1 MNALLQDRG
10 TSPDPRAKQP
20 RDRGTSPDPGVWA
33 ARLELAFE
41 RRAQG
46 TVLAHVRHEGP
57 LTVQRPLHPEGPSA
71 CHAVI
76 VHPPGGVAAGDTL
89 DIGIDV
95 REGAHAVLT
104 MPGAAKFYRCASAP
118 SRQRVAIRVA
128 PRAIVEWLP
137 PETIV
142 FDGAKS
148 SATLEID
155 LADDATAIG
164 WDIVALGRRA
174 RAETFAQGR
183 WRQRLA
189 IRRGGTALVYD
200 VLDLRGDDPW
210 LRSRVGLGA
219 HCVVATMFAAG
230 AGVDQALLEGCRD
243 AAGDSPRVGL
253 TIPVRGAMMIR
264 CLADE
269 AEQAR
274 ATFTA
279 IWSRLRSAL
288 TGLDARPLRLW
299 AT

>member
-1 MNALLQDRG
+1 MN
-10 TSPDPRAKQP
+10 P
-20 RDRGTSPDPGVWA
+20 RDLPPASVAALPTGTGWA
-33 ARLELAFE
+33 ARLDLAFE
-41 RRAQG
+41 RRAQR

-89 DIGIDV
+89 DIRVDV
-95 REGAHAVLT
+95 RAGAHAVLT

-128 PRAIVEWLP
+128 SGAVVEWLP

-142 FDGAKS
+142 FDGAKA
-148 SATLEID
+148 SATLDLD
-155 LADDATAIG
+155 LAEDAGAIG

-174 RAETFAQGR
+174 RGETFSQGR

-189 IRRGGTALVYD
+189 IKRDRTALVDD
-200 VLDLRGDDPW
+200 VLDLRGGDPW
-210 LRSRVGLGA
+210 LRSRVGLGG
-219 HCVVATMFAAG
+219 HGVVATMFAAG
-230 AGVDQALLEGCRD
+230 GNVDHALLDACRD
-243 AAGDSPRVGL
+243 AVGDSPRVGL
-253 TIPVRGAMMIR
+253 TMPVRGLMSIR

-279 IWSRLRSAL
+279 IWSRLRYAL
-288 TGLDARPLRLW
+288 TGLAARPLRLW

>member
-1 MNALLQDRG
+1 VQR
-10 TSPDPRAKQP
+10 
-20 RDRGTSPDPGVWA
+20 
-33 ARLELAFE
+33 
-41 RRAQG
+41 

-89 DIGIDV
+89 DIDVDV
-95 REGAHAVLT
+95 RANAHAVLT

-118 SRQRVAIRVA
+118 SRQRVALRVA
-128 PRAIVEWLP
+128 PGAVVEWLP

-142 FDGAKS
+142 FDGAKAR
-148 SATLEID
+148 ATLELD
-155 LADDATAIG
+155 LADDAPAIV
-164 WDIVALGRRA
+164 WDVVALGRRA
-174 RAETFAQGR
+174 RNETYAQGR

-189 IRRGGTALVYD
+189 IRRGGTALVDD

-210 LRSRVGLGA
+210 LHSRVGLGG
-219 HCVVATMFAAG
+219 HCVVATMVAAG
-230 AGVDQALLEGCRD
+230 AGVDRGLLDACRD
-243 AAGDSPRVGL
+243 AVGDSPRVGL
-253 TIPVRGAMMIR
+253 TMPVRGLMAVR

-279 IWSRLRSAL
+279 IWSRLRHAL
-288 TGLDARPLRLW
+288 TGLDPRPLRLW